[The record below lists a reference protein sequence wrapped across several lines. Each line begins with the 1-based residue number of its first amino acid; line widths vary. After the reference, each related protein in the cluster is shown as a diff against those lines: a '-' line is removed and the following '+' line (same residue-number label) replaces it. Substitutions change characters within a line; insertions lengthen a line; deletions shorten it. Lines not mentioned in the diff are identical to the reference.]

1 MKSTVVKASLRNDA
15 GRKISNSLRRQ
26 GLVPAIVYGGE
37 EQVLVQIDERQFK
50 NIVYTPNVYLIDL
63 DVEGTTYKTIL
74 QDIQFH
80 PVTDKITHADFL
92 LISEDKPVIISIPVN
107 SVGTSKG
114 VVAGGKLNINR
125 RKLKV
130 KALPSALPDSI
141 ELDITPLKIGD
152 SIKVKEVKV
161 NGLELLDPKSDVVLA
176 VKATRTSA
184 RGGDDDD
191 EEEAATAEA
200 ETESAEA

>member
-1 MKSTVVKASLRNDA
+1 MKSTVVKASLRKDA
-15 GRKISNSLRRQ
+15 GRKISNSLRRE

-37 EQVLVQIDERQFK
+37 EQVLLQIDERQFK

-63 DVEGTTYKTIL
+63 NVDGTVHKVIL

-80 PVTDKITHADFL
+80 PVSDKIIHADFL
-92 LISEDKPVIISIPVN
+92 LITEDKPVIISLPVH
-107 SVGTSKG
+107 STGTSKG

-130 KALPSALPDSI
+130 KGLPSALPDTI

-152 SIKVKEVKV
+152 SIKVKEIKV
-161 NGLELLDPKSDVVLA
+161 NGLEFLDPKSDVILA
-176 VKATRTSA
+176 VRTTRTA
-184 RGGDDDD
+184 IKEDD
-191 EEEAATAEA
+191 EEEEEAPAEA
-200 ETESAEA
+200 ATESAEA